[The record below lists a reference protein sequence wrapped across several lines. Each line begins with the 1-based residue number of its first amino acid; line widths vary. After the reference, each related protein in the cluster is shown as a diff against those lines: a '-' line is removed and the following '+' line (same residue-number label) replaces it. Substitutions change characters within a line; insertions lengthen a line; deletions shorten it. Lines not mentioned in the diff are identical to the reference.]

1 MPSNETPDSRALDI
15 GSLTRRDLVAM
26 GSVAGIT
33 GLAGCGGDGQPQP
46 TPHGSGD
53 GPTESTVDGSTMT
66 TRIEWNW
73 SPGDTN
79 FSSFGQASNYP
90 SAEAQVFFEPLIG
103 YSPTK
108 QEFVYELA
116 DGPPTMESGCELH
129 VKIKDG
135 YTWWDGTPV
144 TAKERVIQG
153 QLVSWLCCGGPE
165 EVPWAPVL
173 VDDSEFYEV
182 KRGHLNDSFA
192 SINMMKTLNTKYDHF
207 EPFLERFQD
216 ATTDSERQSVGRELL
231 DHEISLDQV
240 IEEGYGTGLW
250 KPVSYSSST
259 ITFEKYADHP
269 HAGRTDLEEWRWK
282 VVPTDQSFYQ
292 ALKQDSFDYGT
303 TEYRRNVQNPPSH
316 IEPVIEYPGRFGRK
330 LGMSWRNEHLAR
342 RPVRRAIGYLL
353 NLEGLAGIIDQVT
366 PVTQQTVG
374 MPDSLVEKYVGSSF
388 LDEIIDYGTDARPEK
403 AAETLRTAGY
413 ERSGGVWRDADGKA
427 IRGLNFI
434 ASSNADDALIGNTIS
449 AQLSN
454 FGIKNDFS
462 TLEPGSYRSLVDPKS
477 GSGEFDLSIHV
488 AGPLAPHPS
497 RIWSFKWPRTVDN
510 FAGVADIGK
519 PEGCTTEPPAVTWTG
534 SETPTFRIPVDPVP
548 AYPEHIGATEID
560 GDEQELEPI
569 RSSIRLRYDLPE
581 EELREVSQQWAWWFN
596 FNLFHVNLHSID
608 RMLWLDSENFTVSDD
623 ATITGVNL
631 GQGPMAN
638 GYLSSADGV

>member
-1 MPSNETPDSRALDI
+1 MTSEETVVPDGLDI
-15 GSLTRRDLVAM
+15 GSLTRRKLFAM
-26 GSVAGIT
+26 GSMAGIT
-33 GLAGCGGDGQPQP
+33 GLAGCGGGRENDP
-46 TPHGSGD
+46 TPIGSGED
-53 GPTESTVDGSTMT
+53 PPASTVDGETMT
-66 TRIEWNW
+66 TRINWNW

-103 YSPTK
+103 YSPID

-129 VKIKDG
+129 VRVKDG

-153 QLVSWLCCGGPE
+153 QLVSWLCCGGPD

-173 VDDSEFYEV
+173 VDDREFYEV
-182 KRGHLNDSFA
+182 KRGKLNQSFA

-207 EPFLERFQD
+207 EPFMERFED
-216 ATTDSERQSVGRELL
+216 ATTDSEKQSIGRELL
-231 DHEISLDQV
+231 NHEISLDQV
-240 IEEGYGTGLW
+240 IENGYGTGLW

-259 ITFEKYADHP
+259 ITFEKYDDHP
-269 HAGRTDLEEWRWK
+269 HADRTDLAKWRWE

-292 ALKQDSFDYGT
+292 AFKQDSYDYGT
-303 TEYRRNVQNPPSH
+303 TEYRRNVQNSPAN
-316 IEPVIEYPGRFGRK
+316 IEPVIEYPGRVGRK
-330 LGMSWRNEHLAR
+330 LGMSWRNDHLAR
-342 RPVRRAIGYLL
+342 IPVRRAIGYLM
-353 NLEGLAGIIDQVT
+353 NLEGLANIIDQVT

-374 MPDSLVEKYVGSSF
+374 MPDSLVEEYVGSSF
-388 LDEIIDYGTDARPEK
+388 LDDIIDYGVESRPEK
-403 AAETLRTAGY
+403 AAQTLRAAGY
-413 ERSGGVWRDADGKA
+413 ERSGGVWRDADGSA
-427 IRGLNFI
+427 IRGLKFI
-434 ASSNADDALIGNTIS
+434 ASSSSNDALIGNTIS
-449 AQLSN
+449 GQLSE

-462 TLEPGSYRSLVDPKS
+462 TLEPGSYRSIVDSKS

-510 FAGVADIGK
+510 FANVAEFPK
-519 PEGCTTEPPAVTWTG
+519 PEGCTTEPPEVTWTE

-548 AYPEHIGATEID
+548 AYPERIGATELD
-560 GDEQELEPI
+560 GDGKRLDPI
-569 RSSIRLRYDLPE
+569 RTSMQLRYDLPA
-581 EELREVSQQWAWWFN
+581 EELRALSQQWAWWFN

-608 RMLWLDSENFTVSDD
+608 RMLWMDSEDYALSDE
-623 ATITGVNL
+623 ARVTGVNL

-638 GYLSSADGV
+638 GYVSSSDDI